1 MEDRLKPTKKKL
13 NPEFQGLKI
22 KIPVM
27 KITGTVNNVNYN
39 VIPPSITT
47 SVPVMNPE
55 ALSSDK

>member
-27 KITGTVNNVNYN
+27 KITGTVNNV
-39 VIPPSITT
+39 I
-47 SVPVMNPE
+47 
-55 ALSSDK
+55 L